1 MLRVLWYIFT
11 AAIYISAIAW
21 LIVSKIAEKT
31 IKKGYSFT
39 VDVVIFACFF
49 IITVVTIAILLL

>member
-1 MLRVLWYIFT
+1 LWYIFT